1 LKDLKFILNYN
12 SASTELI
19 YSPDGWDDTLVKY
32 DRSLKYWGL
41 LRSYS
46 IQLRFVKD
54 GALILRNAFYS
65 FGYSAVATLTIQRLN
80 RVTMTYYTA
89 YTALFDFATYK
100 DDHDSV
106 DIMLVEGG
114 LSNFIKKN
122 EGIKYDIEV
131 TGYTVRCQGS
141 LVYQEYYATCAELSD
156 ILFAL
161 VDKVTDGGITNG
173 AINIDTTILDVL
185 DKTIVLANTQV
196 NASFDN
202 SLPFKINTSLTE
214 FVKSINAI
222 LPCGILIDI
231 DSGHEQFVLKGL
243 NEMFSDTPIATF
255 NNVNDFEL
263 RVETRL
269 IFNSI
274 KVGFPEKDSELS
286 YLSKNFEPN
295 ATSFFRLPTADQKIV
310 KELDLTSAYS
320 GDFSGL
326 YEALRTADY
335 EAKLRYYFLEIQD
348 HDPEYPGVSYDN
360 KVYGTIRKKGT
371 TPNPP
376 ERYWNRDL
384 TPVRLLTIQKPVIES
399 MLNID
404 SELIYSSSG
413 YDNINNETNVVD
425 DLFYAVYLKEYEG
438 IEIAKATSMFI
449 PYTFKIDVPLTI
461 DLNSIIGLA
470 STGYIS
476 FTYNGNQY
484 KGYIMSA
491 GVKLAGRG
499 VVEMKLLA
507 SYDNDFSTL
516 IR

>member
-1 LKDLKFILNYN
+1 LKDLKFILTYN
-12 SASTELI
+12 SVPTELVN
-19 YSPDGWDDTLVKY
+19 SPDGWDDTLVKY

-41 LRSYS
+41 FRSYS
-46 IQLRFVKD
+46 IPLRFIKE
-54 GALILRNAFYS
+54 GALILRTAFYTS
-65 FGYSAVATLTIQRLN
+65 GVNASATLTIQKLN
-80 RVTMTYYTA
+80 RITLEYYTA
-89 YTALFDFATYK
+89 YTAQFDFATFK
-100 DDHDSV
+100 DLHDFV
-106 DIMLVEGG
+106 DIILIDGE
-114 LSNFIKKN
+114 LSAFIKKN
-122 EGIKYDIEV
+122 ESIKYDIEV

-141 LVYQEYYATCAELSD
+141 LVYPVYYATCAELSD
-156 ILFAL
+156 VLFAL
-161 VDKVTDGGITNG
+161 VDKVTDGGVTNG
-173 AINIDTTILDVL
+173 DIGIDTTVLDVL

-214 FVKSINAI
+214 FIKSINGI
-222 LPCGILIDI
+222 LPCGILIDM
-231 DSGHEQFVLKGL
+231 DSGHEQFALKEL
-243 NEMFSDTPIATF
+243 NEMFSDTQITTF
-255 NNVNDFEL
+255 INVNEFEL
-263 RVETRL
+263 GVETQL

-295 ATSFFRLPTADQKIV
+295 ATSYFRLPTEDQKVI
-310 KELDLTSAYS
+310 KELDLTSVYS

-335 EAKLRYYFLEIQD
+335 EAKLMYYFLQIQD
-348 HDPEYPGVSYDN
+348 HDPEYPGISYDN

-371 TPNPP
+371 SPDPP
-376 ERYWNRDL
+376 GRYWNRDL
-384 TPVRLLTIQKPVIES
+384 SPVRILTIQKQVIES

-404 SELIYSSSG
+404 SELLYSSSG
-413 YDNINNETNVVD
+413 YDNINNETNVID
-425 DLFYAVYLKEYEG
+425 DLFYADYKKEYEG
-438 IEIAKATSMFI
+438 ITISKATSMFV
-449 PYTFKIDVPLTI
+449 PYIFKIDVPLTL
-461 DLNSIIGLA
+461 DLNQIIGLA